1 MSIECQNKQK
11 LKIRGNRTAM
21 LAKTETSNSKI
32 IPMAHKPTKMKDEAF
47 VDLERMIVNGVL
59 APGQWVSETDLIE
72 VSGHTRASVRSAIQR
87 LSDDGLLN
95 IVPRRGAQVCPVDYT
110 QQFRS
115 LELRRVVEALTA
127 RSAAKRANS
136 AQRIKFAELAEGFK
150 AACKAGRQQEMTEL
164 DSECFAL
171 MLSAADNSF
180 AARALTSV
188 KGLSRRFWVLN
199 QEKHGSLH
207 QMAHAHAE
215 MAHAISKGDSDRAQ
229 AAVHELID
237 YVEKFTL
244 EVVGFS
250 SGKES

>member
-1 MSIECQNKQK
+1 MRVIEPEGSSSEAEQNLTKPAK
-11 LKIRGNRTAM
+11 L
-21 LAKTETSNSKI
+21 
-32 IPMAHKPTKMKDEAF
+32 KDEAF
-47 VDLERMIVNGVL
+47 VDLERMIVNGAL
-59 APGQWVSETDLIE
+59 APGQWVSESDLIK

-87 LSDDGLLN
+87 LSDEGLLS

-115 LELRRVVEALTA
+115 LELRRVVETLIA
-127 RSAAKRANS
+127 RAAAKRAS
-136 AQRIKFAELAEGFK
+136 DIQKRKFAEISKGFIAVLKTGNQK
-150 AACKAGRQQEMTEL
+150 AMTEL

-171 MLSAADNSF
+171 MLRAADNTF

-199 QEKHGSLH
+199 QEKHGSLKL
-207 QMAHAHAE
+207 MAYAHSDIAKAISEGDPE
-215 MAHAISKGDSDRAQ
+215 MAET
-229 AAVHELID
+229 AVGNLID

-250 SGKES
+250 SEDKG